1 MEELDRIKAAAIQ
14 SIGRAC
20 LFGLLAIGTTMFALI
35 SWPILAFRSGAILS
49 MLMLAV
55 LLIRSEFSSR
65 QDYRRTETWLLMGQ
79 RHTLPESHAARVI
92 LGILRDTYRRFA
104 VYAATIAV
112 VCWALMFLAA
122 TVQPPEAPRALT

>member
-55 LLIRSEFSSR
+55 LVMRSELSSR

-79 RHTLPESHAARVI
+79 RHALPESHSARVI
-92 LGILRDTYRRFA
+92 QGVLRDTYRRFA

-112 VCWALMFLAA
+112 VCWTLMFLAA
-122 TVQPPEAPRALT
+122 ALQPLDAPRTFT